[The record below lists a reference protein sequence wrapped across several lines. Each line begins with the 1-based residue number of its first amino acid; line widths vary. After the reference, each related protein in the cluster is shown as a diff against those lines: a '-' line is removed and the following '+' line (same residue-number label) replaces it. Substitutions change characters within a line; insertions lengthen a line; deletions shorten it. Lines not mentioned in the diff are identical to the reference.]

1 MKYYIKTFN
10 KYLYLLF
17 NLISRDFKIKYRRSI
32 LGILWSILNPVL
44 MMVVITAVFLN
55 LFKFEIDNFPIY
67 YLTGSTIFS
76 FFTDATT
83 SSMTSIV
90 GSGQIIKKVYI
101 PKYIFPLQKCLF
113 SFVNLFFSL
122 IALIIM
128 IIILKFKITYTVM
141 LAPIPI
147 IYILIFALGISL
159 ILSSLTVFFRDIVHL
174 YGVITTIWMYFTPII
189 YPENILSDSMLK
201 LISFNPLYYYVGYFR
216 DVVMYGKIPS
226 LRVNIICILFSLIT
240 LLLGSIIFKRTQD
253 KFVLHI

>member
-1 MKYYIKTFN
+1 MKYYIQTFN

-17 NLISRDFKIKYRRSI
+17 NLISKDFKIKYRRSI

-90 GSGQIIKKVYI
+90 GSGQIIKKIYI

-122 IALIIM
+122 IALVIM
-128 IIILKFKITYTVM
+128 IIILKFEVTYTVI

-147 IYILIFALGISL
+147 IYILIFSLGISL

-201 LISFNPLYYYVGYFR
+201 LISFNPLYHYVGYFR

-226 LRVNIICILFSLIT
+226 LKVNIICIFFSIIT
-240 LLLGSIIFKRTQD
+240 LIIGSIIFKRTQD

>member
-1 MKYYIKTFN
+1 MKYYIQTFN

-128 IIILKFKITYTVM
+128 IIILKFEVTYTVI

-147 IYILIFALGISL
+147 IYILIFSLGISL

-201 LISFNPLYYYVGYFR
+201 LISLNPLYHYVGYFR

-226 LRVNIICILFSLIT
+226 LKVNIICICFSLIT
-240 LLLGSIIFKRTQD
+240 LIIGSIIFKRTQD